1 MILVRPRL
9 SLERTVESSL
19 LVGAAVGLTF
29 SLIFF
34 APLVQNGMVNW
45 GGLLRIS
52 LIGIFGPLSL
62 SLVVL
67 SCLSQ
72 RKILVVASG
81 YAFCFAAVFVALIR
95 FVAVLGASDD
105 LSLGALLALCLTSL
119 VIALLGGSIGIAVLA
134 MMRTVGVVVL
144 EQDGTLCPNC
154 GYKLVPRDVVRCSEC
169 GQDPQLPR
177 GRARRLSRFLYGHAR
192 LILIVVLVISGTATV
207 HHLVTVIGPLTR
219 FHDQFESSEFGVTFS
234 RMASDDYY
242 QDGITWP
249 AEGFTQELSD
259 DPTRAI
265 VVLYAPGA
273 SRSQP
278 IMQIRMHWA
287 QKPKAGFP
295 TATFDGVPAVM
306 TNLNREQAEFVIE
319 RGSVPQTLIDA
330 LLEAATEVGWTATPP
345 TPVPFG
351 QMTQSY
357 TRKGPARPV
366 IIVADSH
373 FPAEQREKNAASAD

>member
-9 SLERTVESSL
+9 RLERTVELSL

-34 APLVQNGMVNW
+34 ARLVQNGMVNW

-95 FVAVLGASDD
+95 FFAVLGGSEG

-119 VIALLGGSIGIAVLA
+119 LIALLGGSIAIAVLA
-134 MMRTVGVVVL
+134 MMRSVGVVVL

-169 GQDPQLPR
+169 GRDPQLR
-177 GRARRLSRFLYGHAR
+177 RSRSRRLTRFLYGHAR

-207 HHLVTVIGPLTR
+207 HHLVTVIGPLKR
-219 FHDQFESSEFGVTFS
+219 FHDQFESSEFGVTYS
-234 RMASDDYY
+234 RMASDDHY
-242 QDGITWP
+242 QDGVTWP
-249 AEGFTQELSD
+249 AQGLTQVLSN

-265 VVLYAPGA
+265 LILYAPGA
-273 SRSQP
+273 SWSQP
-278 IMQIRMHWA
+278 IMQIRLHWA

-295 TATFDGVPAVM
+295 ATTLDGLPAVM
-306 TNLNREQAEFVIE
+306 TNLNKEQAEFVIE
-319 RGSVPQTLIDA
+319 HGSVPQTLIDA
-330 LLEAATEVGWTATPP
+330 LLEAATEVGWPATRP
-345 TPVPFG
+345 TPGPFG
-351 QMTQSY
+351 QITQSY
-357 TRKGPARPV
+357 NWNGPARPV
-366 IIVADSH
+366 IVIADSH
-373 FPAEQREKNAASAD
+373 FPAEMPEKKAASDD

>member
-9 SLERTVESSL
+9 GLERTVESSL
-19 LVGAAVGLTF
+19 LVGAVVGLTF
-29 SLIFF
+29 SLISF
-34 APLVQNGMVNW
+34 APFVQSGMVNW

-95 FVAVLGASDD
+95 FIAVVGASDG
-105 LSLGALLALCLTSL
+105 LSLVGLLALCLTSL
-119 VIALLGGSIGIAVLA
+119 LIALVGGSIAIAVLA

-154 GYKLVPRDVVRCSEC
+154 GYNLVPRDVVRCSEC
-169 GQDPQLPR
+169 GQDPQLRR
-177 GRARRLSRFLYGHAR
+177 GRSMPLTRFLYGHAR

-207 HHLVTVIGPLTR
+207 HHLFTVIGPLKR
-219 FHDQFESSEFGVTFS
+219 FHDQFESSEFGFTFS
-234 RMASDDYY
+234 RMTSDDYY
-242 QDGITWP
+242 QDGVTWS
-249 AEGFTQELSD
+249 AEGFTQVLSN

-278 IMQIRMHWA
+278 IMQIRLHWA
-287 QKPKAGFP
+287 QKSKAGFP
-295 TATFDGVPAVM
+295 PATFDGVPAIM
-306 TNLNREQAEFVIE
+306 TNLNWEQAEFVIE
-319 RGSVPQTLIDA
+319 RGSVPQSLIEA
-330 LLEAATEVGWTATPP
+330 LLEAATEVGWPAAPP
-345 TPVPFG
+345 TPGPFG
-351 QMTQSY
+351 QITQSY
-357 TRKGPARPV
+357 NWNGPARPV
-366 IIVADSH
+366 IVIADSH
-373 FPAEQREKNAASAD
+373 FPAEMPEKKAASDD